1 MYLSL
6 EGNAGKLKELL
17 YNSQEP
23 TRETVLR
30 RSSMITLTYHL
41 AHCAFRPEVIHRET
55 GWTLQSWPGALKALH
70 GCCMD
75 LFVHG
80 PPHPPCS
87 STMSRTTKGFTGCSA
102 AFREDWTGS
111 WASQHWAV
119 LRQVSL
125 LSGSADVRWK
135 ASGHLS
141 DVLFTQRKHQGL
153 LTNGNSLSPKLPGA
167 ATTSFFCLKGCTHD

>member
-1 MYLSL
+1 
-6 EGNAGKLKELL
+6 
-17 YNSQEP
+17 
-23 TRETVLR
+23 
-30 RSSMITLTYHL
+30 MITLTYHPAHRACRPGSHPQRNRMDPAEL
-41 AHCAFRPEVIHRET
+41 ARGTHSTAR
-55 GWTLQSWPGALKALH
+55 LLH
-70 GCCMD
+70 GSVCAWTSS
-75 LFVHG
+75 
-80 PPHPPCS
+80 PPS
-87 STMSRTTKGFTGCSA
+87 STTMSKTTKGLTV

-141 DVLFTQRKHQGL
+141 DVLFTERKHQGL
-153 LTNGNSLSPKLPGA
+153 LTNGNSLSPKLPRA